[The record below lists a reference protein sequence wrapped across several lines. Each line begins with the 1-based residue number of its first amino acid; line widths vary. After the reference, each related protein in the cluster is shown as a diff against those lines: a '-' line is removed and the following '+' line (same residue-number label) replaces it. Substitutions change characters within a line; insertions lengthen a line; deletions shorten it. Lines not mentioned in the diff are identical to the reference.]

1 MQPHQNNRK
10 ESSFTREKKQG
21 IAASAVIHLLLAIF
35 LLIFTF
41 KVKPAMS
48 VTVEE
53 GLLVNFGFDETG
65 DGLFEPAPMEEIAPP
80 PDPSAG
86 EQGADDAILTQDFE
100 EAVEVKKK
108 EPDPEQVKRDAEARI
123 AEAKKKEEAEAERK
137 RIALET
143 AERVRREEEQR
154 RRDQI
159 SNRTKNAF
167 GNAGNVGESGTSEGI
182 AGGEGNQGVE
192 TGTVGAPNYGPGGG
206 PGNGTISY
214 SLGNRG
220 FQSLPVPKYEIQ
232 KEGVVVVEISV
243 DRSGNVTKAV
253 AGVKGS
259 STLDD
264 DLLKVARDAAMKAKF
279 KRSDDAPLLQKGNIT
294 YIFRLK

>member
-1 MQPHQNNRK
+1 M
-10 ESSFTREKKQG
+10 
-21 IAASAVIHLLLAIF
+21 AATAVIHLLLVLF

-65 DGLFEPAPMEEIAPP
+65 DGLFEPAPAAEIPP
-80 PDPSAG
+80 PPEPSAG

-108 EPDPEQVKRDAEARI
+108 EPDPEQVKRDAEARV
-123 AEAKKKEEAEAERK
+123 AAAKKKEEAEVERK
-137 RIALET
+137 RIAQET

-154 RRDQI
+154 RINQI
-159 SNRTKNAF
+159 NNRTRNAF
-167 GNAGNVGESGTSEGI
+167 GNAGNVGESSTSEGI
-182 AGGEGNQGVE
+182 AGGEGNQGVK
-192 TGTVGAPNYGPGGG
+192 TGTVGAGTYGPGGG

-214 SLGNRG
+214 SLGDRG
-220 FQSLPVPKYEIQ
+220 FQSLPVPKYEYQ
-232 KEGVVVVEISV
+232 VEGRVVVEISV

-259 STLDD
+259 TTLDE
-264 DLLKVARDAAMKAKF
+264 DLLKVAHDAAMKAKF
-279 KRSDDAPLLQKGNIT
+279 NRSNDAPLLQKGNIT